1 MAKKLGEYNKKRD
14 FEKTPEPEGKAE
26 NSEGSLSFVVQH
38 HLARRDHYDLRLEWD
53 GALLSWAVPKGPSY
67 NPRDKRLAVR
77 VEDHPLDY
85 KNFEGTIPKGEYGG
99 GTVMLWD
106 EGTWE
111 PLTHVETGVREGSL
125 KFTLD
130 GRRLKGKWA
139 LIRMKEKENA
149 AGDNWLLV
157 KERDSFTKDDD
168 GVSMYSNSIRTGR
181 TMEEISEGENEKIT
195 KNPFDKV
202 DVQLATLVKEVPRG
216 EDWLFELKYDG
227 YRMTAFLEG
236 SRARLLSRNNN
247 DYTDRFCSIT
257 SSLLDLAKGRAI
269 VFDGEMTVTDES
281 GRTDFQALQN
291 YKGNPKGKK
300 LTYIIFDLLALD
312 GEDLRRLPLIR
323 RKNNLKELMENAP
336 SNLHFSRHVINRGE
350 ESLSAA
356 CKLGLEGIVG
366 KKVNSPYL
374 GRRNGDWIKLK
385 CGKRQEFVI
394 GGFTQTEKR
403 EKGISSLLLGIY
415 EGNELIYAGRAGSGF
430 SENENRDLRKKFDP
444 IARVQSPFSEAPKTN
459 TNEKVTWLE
468 PLLVAEIKFAQW
480 TNENLLRQASFKGM
494 RTDKNPMDIKRERA
508 REDTPESTEETEKKM
523 EKGSIIVQGVKI
535 SNPDKIIFKEP
546 QITKADIVRYYA
558 RVSERMLPYISHRI
572 MSVVRCPK
580 GISEACF
587 FKKHPN
593 PGSKGIS
600 TISIQSDD
608 GETKEC
614 FYIEDEFGL
623 LNEAQMGTVE
633 FHVWGSKAEQIEKPD
648 IMVFDLDPDVGMDLG
663 TVRQGVKDLKEILSE
678 LSLVS
683 FLKTSGGKGYHI
695 IVPLKP
701 SDSWEVF
708 HDFAGRVA
716 QVMQRKWPEKY
727 TNNLRKHKRTNKI
740 FIDWLRNGKGATSI
754 APYSIRARQGAKV
767 SMPISWDELETIAPD
782 GIDMTEALGRISGE
796 DPWKGFFS
804 VTQGLK

>member
-1 MAKKLGEYNKKRD
+1 M
-14 FEKTPEPEGKAE
+14 
-26 NSEGSLSFVVQH
+26 
-38 HLARRDHYDLRLEWD
+38 
-53 GALLSWAVPKGPSY
+53 
-67 NPRDKRLAVR
+67 
-77 VEDHPLDY
+77 
-85 KNFEGTIPKGEYGG
+85 
-99 GTVMLWD
+99 
-106 EGTWE
+106 
-111 PLTHVETGVREGSL
+111 
-125 KFTLD
+125 
-130 GRRLKGKWA
+130 
-139 LIRMKEKENA
+139 
-149 AGDNWLLV
+149 
-157 KERDSFTKDDD
+157 
-168 GVSMYSNSIRTGR
+168 
-181 TMEEISEGENEKIT
+181 
-195 KNPFDKV
+195 
-202 DVQLATLVKEVPRG
+202 
-216 EDWLFELKYDG
+216 
-227 YRMTAFLEG
+227 
-236 SRARLLSRNNN
+236 
-247 DYTDRFCSIT
+247 
-257 SSLLDLAKGRAI
+257 
-269 VFDGEMTVTDES
+269 
-281 GRTDFQALQN
+281 
-291 YKGNPKGKK
+291 
-300 LTYIIFDLLALD
+300 
-312 GEDLRRLPLIR
+312 
-323 RKNNLKELMENAP
+323 
-336 SNLHFSRHVINRGE
+336 
-350 ESLSAA
+350 
-356 CKLGLEGIVG
+356 
-366 KKVNSPYL
+366 
-374 GRRNGDWIKLK
+374 
-385 CGKRQEFVI
+385 
-394 GGFTQTEKR
+394 
-403 EKGISSLLLGIY
+403 
-415 EGNELIYAGRAGSGF
+415 
-430 SENENRDLRKKFDP
+430 
-444 IARVQSPFSEAPKTN
+444 QSPFSEAPKTK

-727 TNNLRKHKRTNKI
+727 TNNIRKHKRTNKI

-782 GIDMTEALGRISGE
+782 GIDMNEALGRISGE